1 MKKYILIFIV
11 ISSLISFFA
20 CEKTEKIEDFPLYP
34 PKLVLNSYLNADSNI
49 KINISKSLSVLDNAL
64 LKNVDDAKIKIYE
77 ENTLLASIDNSNGN
91 GYYTLNYKPKIGL
104 KYNVEGQ
111 HSSLE
116 NISSQTTIP
125 NLISLK
131 KFQRK
136 EIQYNEYSSDFQFI
150 FDFDDNPSE
159 KNYYMIKIN
168 QIVID
173 TIIHQNDTILVEN
186 DIYKI
191 FLEKSN
197 NPAVDLI
204 TYGEVFFTDE
214 FFNGK
219 SYSIEIE
226 TSYLN
231 TYGYKI
237 KYIGYLY
244 SLSEENYK
252 YRKSLAVYKN
262 SRDNPFAEPVQVFN
276 NIEGGFGIFAG
287 ESVKTDT
294 IIMDGKYWGY

>member
-1 MKKYILIFIV
+1 MKKYVLIFI
-11 ISSLISFFA
+11 IIASLLSLFA

-49 KINISKSLSVLDNAL
+49 QIHLSKSLSVLDNAH
-64 LKNVDDAKIKIYE
+64 LKNVDDANIKIYE

-104 KYNVEGQ
+104 KYNVESQ
-111 HSSLE
+111 HSSLD
-116 NISSQTTIP
+116 NVSAQTNIP
-125 NLISLK
+125 NLVSLK
-131 KFQRK
+131 KFERK

-168 QIVID
+168 QIIID
-173 TIIHQNDTILVEN
+173 TIINQSDTLLIEN
-186 DIYKI
+186 DKYKI

-214 FFNGK
+214 FFNGN

-276 NIEGGFGIFAG
+276 NIAGGFGVFAG

-294 IIMDGKYWGY
+294 ITVDGKYWEY